1 MRHPPCYSS
10 LNIYSVCRLEDFENS
25 CAAYDKALELGE
37 DYVTLLNYSITL
49 YANDEIEKAR
59 KLFARFEA
67 VVKALGDENN
77 DIDGE
82 VRSQGELLKKA
93 LF

>member
-1 MRHPPCYSS
+1 MHGGPPHSPWPCMS
-10 LNIYSVCRLEDFENS
+10 RLEDFENS